1 MVKVAL
7 VPCSDYKNA
16 PEAVAAAIDL
26 IGGVDGILSKEEK
39 LLLKPNFL
47 AKCPPEKAC
56 TTHPEVFRGVAE
68 YLQAHGYSNLFYGD
82 SPGHGDTAA
91 IAAECGVGAVAAELS
106 IPLGDFTAGEA
117 KTFAD
122 GITEKEF
129 ILCNGVLAADGIVNI
144 CKMKTHML
152 ERITG
157 AQKNIFGCVFGL
169 NKGAA
174 HVKHPNATEFAKML
188 ADLNNFIKPRL
199 HVMDGVMAMEGNG
212 PQSGTPKAM
221 NVILAS
227 TDAIALDTV
236 FASLVYLDPALVPT
250 NVIGAARGVGVT
262 DIAKIQVVT
271 PDGVLTVPEAQEKYG
286 DKEFNVYRDKEDKGE
301 VSYLRLFKKLI
312 RRRPKIK
319 KDLCVACGIC
329 VKSCPV
335 EGSALRFKKKGKP
348 PVYDYD
354 KCIGCYC
361 CQEMCPKKAI
371 YAYQNPITKI
381 ANIKFKI

>member
-7 VPCSDYKNA
+7 VPCTDYADA
-16 PEAVAAAIDL
+16 PRAVATAIDL
-26 IGGVDGILSKEEK
+26 IGGVESILQKEEK

-56 TTHPEVFRGVAE
+56 TTHPAVFRGVAE
-68 YLQAHGYSNLFYGD
+68 YLQKHGYNDLFYGD
-82 SPGHGDTAA
+82 SPGHGDTAS
-91 IAAECGVGAVAAELS
+91 IARECGVGAVADALG
-106 IPLGDFTAGEA
+106 IPLGDFAAGTPTAYPE
-117 KTFAD
+117 

-129 ILCNGVLAADGIVNI
+129 ILCNGVLAADGIVNV

-157 AQKNIFGCVFGL
+157 AQKNLFGCVFGL
-169 NKGAA
+169 NKGAS
-174 HVKHPNATEFAKML
+174 HVKHPNAVEFAKML
-188 ADLNNFIKPRL
+188 ADLNNMLKARL
-199 HVMDGVMAMEGNG
+199 HVMDGVVAMEGNG

-227 TDAIALDTV
+227 TDPIALDTV

-262 DIAKIQVVT
+262 DIAKIEVVT
-271 PDGVLTVPEAQEKYG
+271 PLGPLTVPEAQEKYG
-286 DKEFNVYRDKEDKGE
+286 DKDFDVYRGKADKGE
-301 VSYLRLFKKLI
+301 ISFLRPFKKLI
-312 RRRPKIK
+312 RRVPKIK

-335 EGSALRFKKKGKP
+335 EGSALRFKKKGRP

-354 KCIGCYC
+354 KCIACYC

-371 YAYQNPITKI
+371 YAYQSPIAKI
-381 ANIKFKI
+381 VSKIKF

>member
-7 VPCSDYKNA
+7 VPCADYTEA
-16 PEAVAAAIDL
+16 PAAVAKAIDL
-26 IGGVDGILSKEEK
+26 IGGVDTLLSKEEK

-56 TTHPEVFRGVAE
+56 TTHPAVFRGVAE
-68 YLQAHGYSNLFYGD
+68 YLQSHGYTNLFYGD

-91 IAAECGVGAVAAELS
+91 IAKECGVGAVAADLG
-106 IPLGDFTAGEA
+106 IPLGDFGAGTATA
-117 KTFAD
+117 YAD
-122 GITEKEF
+122 GVTEKEF
-129 ILCNGVLAADGIVNI
+129 ILCNGVLAADGVINI

-174 HVKHPNATEFAKML
+174 HVKHPNAVEFAKML
-188 ADLNNFIKPRL
+188 ADLNNLIQPRL
-199 HVMDGVMAMEGNG
+199 HIMDGVMAMEGNG

-221 NVILAS
+221 RVILAS

-250 NVIGAARGVGVT
+250 NVIGASRGVGVT

-271 PDGVLTVPEAQEKYG
+271 PDGILTVSEAQAKYG
-286 DKEFNVYRDKEDKGE
+286 DREFDVYRGKEDKGE
-301 VSYLRLFKKLI
+301 IRFLKPFQKLI
-312 RRRPKIK
+312 RRVPKIR
-319 KDLCVACGIC
+319 KDLCIACGIC
-329 VKSCPV
+329 ARSCPV
-335 EGSALRFKKKGKP
+335 EGSALHFKKKGKP

-354 KCIGCYC
+354 KCITCYC

-371 YAYQNPITKI
+371 YAYQNPIAKI
-381 ANIKFKI
+381 ANIKFKK

>member
-1 MVKVAL
+1 MVRVAL
-7 VPCSDYKNA
+7 VPCNDYKDA
-16 PEAVAAAIDL
+16 PAAVAKAIDL
-26 IGGVDGILSKEEK
+26 VGGVDNILQKEEK

-56 TTHPEVFRGVAE
+56 TTHPAVFRGVAE
-68 YLQAHGYSNLFYGD
+68 YLQSHGFTNLFYGD

-91 IAAECGVGAVAAELS
+91 IAKECGVGAIAEELS
-106 IPLGDFTAGEA
+106 IPLGDFTAGT
-117 KTFAD
+117 KTAYTD

-144 CKMKTHML
+144 CKMKAHML

-169 NKGAA
+169 NKGAS
-174 HVKHPNATEFAKML
+174 HVKHPDATEFAKML
-188 ADLNNFIKPRL
+188 ADLNNFVKPRL
-199 HVMDGVMAMEGNG
+199 HIMDGVVAMEGNG

-227 TDAIALDTV
+227 TDSVALDTV

-250 NVIGAARGVGVT
+250 NVIGAMRGVGVT
-262 DIAKIQVVT
+262 DPAEIEVVT
-271 PDGVLTVPEAQEKYG
+271 PNGTLTVAEAQKAYG
-286 DKEFNVYRDKEDKGE
+286 DKTFDVYRGKEDKGE
-301 VSYLRLFKKLI
+301 IKFLRPFKKLI

-354 KCIGCYC
+354 KCIACYC

>member
-7 VPCSDYKNA
+7 VPCTSYDGA
-16 PEAVAAAIDL
+16 PQAVATALDL
-26 IGGVDGILSKEEK
+26 IGGVESVLRGEEK

-56 TTHPEVFRGVAE
+56 TTHPAVFRGVAE
-68 YLQAHGYSNLFYGD
+68 YLQSHGYTNLFYGD

-91 IAAECGVGAVAAELS
+91 IAKECGVGAVAEELD
-106 IPLGDFTAGEA
+106 IPLGDFTAGKVVSYPE
-117 KTFAD
+117 
-122 GITEKEF
+122 GITEQEF
-129 ILCNGVLAADGIVNI
+129 VLCNGVCEADGIVNI

-169 NKGAA
+169 NKGAS
-174 HVKHPNATEFAKML
+174 HVKHPNALEFAKML
-188 ADLNNFIKPRL
+188 ADLNNLLRPRL
-199 HVMDGVMAMEGNG
+199 HIMDGVVAMEGNG

-236 FASLVYLDPALVPT
+236 FASLVHLDPALVPT
-250 NVIGAARGVGVT
+250 NVIGAARGVGT
-262 DIAKIQVVT
+262 MDIANIEVVT
-271 PDGVLTVPEAQEKYG
+271 PEGTLTVAEAKDKYG
-286 DKEFNVYRDKEDKGE
+286 DAEFDVYRGKEDKGIIRQ
-301 VSYLRLFKKLI
+301 LKPIQKWI
-312 RRRPKIK
+312 RRVPKIK

-329 VKSCPV
+329 AKSCPV
-335 EGSALRFKKKGKP
+335 EGSALTFRKKGKP

-354 KCIGCYC
+354 KCIACFC

-371 YAYQNPITKI
+371 YAYQNPIAKI
-381 ANIKFKI
+381 ANIKFKK